1 MGLFGPWCSGP
12 KALPDCRG
20 PQHRR
25 ERTYTGSPHMKVER
39 ISTLF
44 KCPLCSRYVRARLRA
59 NGCLQVS
66 LTPKFVQRRRVV
78 EVCSKYVSTLGRLR
92 LPVWTLG
99 ALGPPRYASLGRTTS
114 TGPRLSLSPYTSVS
128 DFSSARQAQVGRKA
142 FTFIKRHSL
151 APKGIWLGPR
161 SQILDRIGQ
170 TDMMVYRGGS
180 VPSGDAG
187 HCSLQRRSRRDGK
200 SVRTSISNN

>member
-25 ERTYTGSPHMKVER
+25 ERTYAGSSNMKVER
-39 ISTLF
+39 ISTLY

-78 EVCSKYVSTLGRLR
+78 EVCSKYVDARSTSTAGVDAGCTRSTG
-92 LPVWTLG
+92 VCF
-99 ALGPPRYASLGRTTS
+99 SLGRETS
-114 TGPRLSLSPYTSVS
+114 TGPRLSLSPYTSGS
-128 DFSSARQAQVGRKA
+128 DFLRRRQAQVGRKA
-142 FTFIKRHSL
+142 FRFVKRASHTTKTI
-151 APKGIWLGPR
+151 P
-161 SQILDRIGQ
+161 
-170 TDMMVYRGGS
+170 
-180 VPSGDAG
+180 
-187 HCSLQRRSRRDGK
+187 
-200 SVRTSISNN
+200 

>member
-25 ERTYTGSPHMKVER
+25 ERTYADSPNMKVER
-39 ISTLF
+39 ISTLY

-78 EVCSKYVSTLGRLR
+78 EVCSKYVDARSTSTAGVDAGCTRSTAVCFAWSHDLYRSATVTFTVYLW
-92 LPVWTLG
+92 LKYLS
-99 ALGPPRYASLGRTTS
+99 ASLRIS
-114 TGPRLSLSPYTSVS
+114 NFHRR
-128 DFSSARQAQVGRKA
+128 RQAQVGRKA
-142 FTFIKRHSL
+142 FRFVKRASHTTKTI
-151 APKGIWLGPR
+151 P
-161 SQILDRIGQ
+161 
-170 TDMMVYRGGS
+170 
-180 VPSGDAG
+180 
-187 HCSLQRRSRRDGK
+187 
-200 SVRTSISNN
+200 

>member
-25 ERTYTGSPHMKVER
+25 ERTYAGSPNMKVER

-78 EVCSKYVSTLGRLR
+78 EVCSKYVDARS
-92 LPVWTLG
+92 
-99 ALGPPRYASLGRTTS
+99 TS
-114 TGPRLSLSPYTSVS
+114 TAGV
-128 DFSSARQAQVGRKA
+128 
-142 FTFIKRHSL
+142 
-151 APKGIWLGPR
+151 
-161 SQILDRIGQ
+161 
-170 TDMMVYRGGS
+170 
-180 VPSGDAG
+180 DAG
-187 HCSLQRRSRRDGK
+187 CTRSTAVCFAWSHDLYR
-200 SVRTSISNN
+200 SATATFTV

>member
-25 ERTYTGSPHMKVER
+25 ERTYADSPNMKVER
-39 ISTLF
+39 ISTLY

-78 EVCSKYVSTLGRLR
+78 EVCSKYVDARS
-92 LPVWTLG
+92 
-99 ALGPPRYASLGRTTS
+99 TS
-114 TGPRLSLSPYTSVS
+114 TAGV
-128 DFSSARQAQVGRKA
+128 
-142 FTFIKRHSL
+142 
-151 APKGIWLGPR
+151 
-161 SQILDRIGQ
+161 
-170 TDMMVYRGGS
+170 
-180 VPSGDAG
+180 DAG
-187 HCSLQRRSRRDGK
+187 CTRSTAVCFAWSRQELH
-200 SVRTSISNN
+200 T